1 MDKLEK
7 FLIKI
12 QSKNKKRKLLKEK
25 KAIYAKLINIP
36 YTIDECLKLDEEIRF
51 LEQELKNS

>member
-25 KAIYAKLINIP
+25 KATYAKLINIP
-36 YTIDECLKLDEEIRF
+36 YAIDECLKLDEEIKF
-51 LEQELKNS
+51 LELELKD